1 MYIYISCSKHPSP
14 GLRNPH
20 RFPTVFFQNT
30 PQAACRRSGSA
41 SSKRSAFQGS
51 SLGVCIYIYYWYIYI
66 YPKCRSTYRSIGS
79 YRINDSYHLYNTCM
93 IYMFVIIC
101 VYLYCCSHFSYSQL
115 CLLSLGGVCII
126 YARISWFAHGKAKG
140 LCDYVFFRREQL
152 RLKAEVTSMPRK
164 QWHVF
169 FCFWRLPPDVSRLW
183 VIYNQA
189 TSSYCIFANHWSPF
203 SKRDPPGGIKI

>member
-1 MYIYISCSKHPSP
+1 
-14 GLRNPH
+14 
-20 RFPTVFFQNT
+20 
-30 PQAACRRSGSA
+30 
-41 SSKRSAFQGS
+41 
-51 SLGVCIYIYYWYIYI
+51 
-66 YPKCRSTYRSIGS
+66 
-79 YRINDSYHLYNTCM
+79 M

-164 QWHVF
+164 Q
-169 FCFWRLPPDVSRLW
+169 
-183 VIYNQA
+183 
-189 TSSYCIFANHWSPF
+189 
-203 SKRDPPGGIKI
+203 